1 MLFSYILCSNLCLMF
16 SDYINSLSLLFTW
29 LPHNRFMISLWMYLF
44 FRKCYVLLM
53 FILMLLFIF
62 LFFCS
67 CFCVHVLCCS
77 VVHFNVVTVFGS
89 VVHVY
94 LVSLLFLH
102 CVIWCFVLWFM
113 CCLYDI
119 FVLYFFCCVLVHEL
133 RFVICLLNVC
143 ILFMR
148 VVLCSR
154 FCFVRN
160 VIFHGL
166 CVFFMLYSSYF
177 PV

>member
-77 VVHFNVVTVFGS
+77 VVHFNVV
-89 VVHVY
+89 
-94 LVSLLFLH
+94 
-102 CVIWCFVLWFM
+102 
-113 CCLYDI
+113 
-119 FVLYFFCCVLVHEL
+119 VLYYW
-133 RFVICLLNVC
+133 CL
-143 ILFMR
+143 
-148 VVLCSR
+148 
-154 FCFVRN
+154 FCFFF
-160 VIFHGL
+160 IFIL
-166 CVFFMLYSSYF
+166 CHLMFCFMVYVLFYMTFLCCYTFFVVFLYMNSDLSF
-177 PV
+177 V